1 MEMELAKAA
10 APKQVLSFVL
20 PATLVCISLM
30 GYAGETLAHAAL
42 VKSDPPARGA
52 LAHAPSEVRLWFS
65 EPIEP
70 AYAEVSVLDARES
83 AVVAGKGAVPKDN
96 SRLVTLKLHPL
107 APGRYTV
114 KYKVLSVDGH
124 ALNSSYVFDIKP
136 PPGAQ

>member
-1 MEMELAKAA
+1 
-10 APKQVLSFVL
+10 
-20 PATLVCISLM
+20 M
-30 GYAGETLAHAAL
+30 GYAGETLAHASL
-42 VKSDPPARGA
+42 VKSDPPSRAA
-52 LAHAPSEVRLWFS
+52 LAQSPTEVRLWFS

-83 AVVAGKGAVPKDN
+83 AVVSGKGAVAKDN

-124 ALNSSYVFDIKP
+124 AVDSSYVFVIKP